1 MAEILYDET
10 QIDSEAIMLFKAAAD
25 ACLAEENLCAER
37 TEISLTFVSPEEI
50 KEINREYREKDCVTD
65 VLSFPQ
71 YEREKLPEA
80 AVQSDITEEEAALLL
95 GDVVICRER
104 ASEQAAEFGHS
115 EERELLYLF
124 VHSMFHLLGY
134 DHMEENE
141 KAVMRAKEEK
151 VMKALGLERE
161 ETV

>member
-10 QIDSEAIMLFKAAAD
+10 QIGGETITLFQAAAN
-25 ACLAEENLCAER
+25 ACLAEENIR
-37 TEISLTFVSPEEI
+37 TVGAEISLTFVSPAEI
-50 KEINREYREKDCVTD
+50 REINLAYREKDCVTD

-71 YEREKLPEA
+71 YEREELLPIA
-80 AVQSDITEEEAALLL
+80 AQSDPEEEGAVLLL
-95 GDVVICRER
+95 GDVVICSEK
-104 ASEQAAEFGHS
+104 AAEQATKFGHS

-134 DHMEENE
+134 DHMHEDE
-141 KAVMRAKEEK
+141 KTVMRAKEEK
-151 VMKALGLERE
+151 IMAALGLERE